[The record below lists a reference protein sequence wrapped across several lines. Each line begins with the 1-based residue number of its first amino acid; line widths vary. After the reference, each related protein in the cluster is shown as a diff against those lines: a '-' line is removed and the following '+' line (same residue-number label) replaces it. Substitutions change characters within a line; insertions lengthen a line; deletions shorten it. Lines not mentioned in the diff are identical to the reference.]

1 MSEIKDCSSCKL
13 NGTDCF
19 KVVGRCGERYDKWQP
34 KLKED
39 DMGIRLPPDFG
50 KDEGSENITASKFGR
65 QFEALAHHGESV
77 KEVMPL
83 ILTNEFG
90 DEWYLTGCQHQY
102 RLGDAYAQG
111 TVAQRDA
118 DRLSVIKEL
127 KEILHLTPEEMPKY
141 IQEFIDKLAK

>member
-1 MSEIKDCSSCKL
+1 MLLLILSHITKGGIKP
-13 NGTDCF
+13 
-19 KVVGRCGERYDKWQP
+19 V
-34 KLKED
+34 KE